1 MSFCGTRQQLMY
13 RGRLV
18 DLPHDVL
25 GLVSTAIIIHGG
37 SEAAGRLRC
46 TCKLFCLHGGHEA
59 LNKGCQAAIAAL
71 VGCSE
76 GNAQLHRLP
85 ANEDWLRTAAIMSA
99 GAYARD
105 SELLALQT
113 QRFVDLRRDIQESS
127 ASGEIPPLSAL
138 YRDRVNQLRAELAVM
153 RSRHGDAAV
162 ARCIVKAEA
171 REVAELPEG
180 FHLNETIHPDR
191 AGFGNSRET
200 RRCGHLYLATVPGLS
215 GTLHDNA
222 VYPLL
227 IFIDNSYP
235 DPPDPDPDHH
245 VHHYDRLHHKLFI
258 VKMDGARFHPNM
270 WETGR
275 IGFNGMDCFR
285 TCWDASCSMSEL
297 LLFTCASL
305 HQMQNEGPHC
315 EEPYLA
321 ARYDRPH
328 FRRKVRE
335 MALTVQ
341 ADPRL
346 QPTPKE
352 LLRSILLP
360 DPSSLLRPVRLP
372 GRTYRLWWQREGKWP
387 SYTYPDDVGA
397 DGKLKDPEG
406 THFGWL

>member
-162 ARCIVKAEA
+162 ARCILKAEA

-180 FHLNETIHPDR
+180 FHLNEDSPSEDSPS
-191 AGFGNSRET
+191 ND
-200 RRCGHLYLATVPGLS
+200 RCGHWYLATVPGLS

-222 VYPLL
+222 VYPLH
-227 IFIDNSYP
+227 IFVDNSYP
-235 DPPDPDPDHH
+235 DPPDPDPPDQDPADHNDQ
-245 VHHYDRLHHKLFI
+245 YHHKLFI
-258 VKMDGARFHPNM
+258 VKMLCGVRFHPNLFPS
-270 WETGR
+270 GK
-275 IGFNGMDCFR
+275 ICFHGMENVR
-285 TCWDASCSMSEL
+285 KCWDASCSMSEL

-305 HQMQNEGPHC
+305 HQMQNDDPAC

-321 ARYDRPH
+321 ARRDRPH

-360 DPSSLLRPVRLP
+360 DPSSLLRPVKLP
-372 GRTYRLWWQREGKWP
+372 GRTYRLWWPQEGKWP